1 MRFGVYVHL
10 PWCRT
15 RCHHCSF
22 NLQVRQDPPQRAYT
36 DALLR
41 QWDTLAPLFGGPPNT
56 LYLGGGTPSLHPP
69 EQIAQLVRTIG
80 APHVEMEANPEDLH
94 LAPAWARAGVTRLS
108 VGAQSFDSRQVR
120 FLNRAHDAE
129 SLAVR
134 LAPLA
139 DLFDSW
145 SVDLIFGMPE
155 QTLDDLERDL
165 EQLLAT
171 DPPHVSLYGL
181 TVYPGTALDRA
192 VKEGRVLLDDTVQ
205 ADMLEHIVE
214 RLRKAGRS
222 RYEVSNFA
230 LAAHRSSHNESIWRG
245 DFYAGLGA
253 GAHGWLPDGRRTVG
267 VMDPDHFIAT
277 RLMKEE
283 WPDRRQ
289 AAVDLIITMMRHVD
303 GLPLSRLSALGFD
316 LNRDA
321 LTLHQDRG
329 RLHMGD
335 SIALSGRG
343 WMHADA
349 LLAAVVDALVG

>member
-15 RCHHCSF
+15 RCHYCSF
-22 NLQVRQDPPQRAYT
+22 NVQVRRDPPQRAYT

-41 QWDTLAPLFGGPPNT
+41 QWETLAPLFPGPPST

-69 EQIAQLVRTIG
+69 DQIARLVQGIG
-80 APHVEMEANPEDLH
+80 APRVEMEANPEDLH
-94 LAPAWARAGVTRLS
+94 LAPAWAQAGVTRLS
-108 VGAQSFDSRQVR
+108 VGVQSFDSRQVR

-129 SLAVR
+129 SLAPR
-134 LAPLA
+134 LAPLG
-139 DLFDSW
+139 DLFRSW
-145 SVDLIFGMPE
+145 SADLIFGMPG
-155 QTLDDLERDL
+155 QTLGELERDL
-165 EQLLAT
+165 ERLLAT

-181 TVYPGTALDRA
+181 TVHPGTTLERA
-192 VKEGRVLLDDTVQ
+192 VTEGRFILDDELQ

-214 RLRKAGRS
+214 RLRQAGRP

-230 LAAHRSSHNESIWRG
+230 REGHRSPHNESTWRG

-253 GAHGWLPDGRRTVG
+253 GAHGWLPDGRRSVG
-267 VMDPDHFIAT
+267 VRDPDRFIDT
-277 RLMKEE
+277 GEMQVE

-303 GLPLSRLSALGFD
+303 GLPLSRLADLGFD
-316 LNRDA
+316 VNRKA
-321 LTLHQDRG
+321 LEAHSGRG
-329 RLHMGD
+329 RLRMDD

-349 LLAAVVDALVG
+349 LLAEVVGALVG